1 MEVAVIGA
9 LAGDIIGSIYE
20 FDNYQ
25 RTDFPLFGL
34 FAASRSEFVPEP
46 EPRDQGEVLVEC
58 HEDRAGFQQ
67 VAHIGERPIEAFQG
81 TEFDTS

>member
-9 LAGDIIGSIYE
+9 LAGDIIGSVDE

-25 RTDFPLFGL
+25 RTDFPLFDL
-34 FAASRSEFVPEP
+34 FAASRSELVPEA

-58 HEDRAGFQQ
+58 HENRAGFQQ
-67 VAHIGERPIEAFQG
+67 VAHIGVRPMEAFQG
-81 TEFDTS
+81 TGFDTS